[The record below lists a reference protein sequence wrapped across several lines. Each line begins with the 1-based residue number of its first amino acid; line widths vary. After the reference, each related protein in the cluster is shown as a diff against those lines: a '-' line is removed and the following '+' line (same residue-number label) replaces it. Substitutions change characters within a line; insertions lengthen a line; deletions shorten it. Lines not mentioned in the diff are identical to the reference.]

1 MKQIVASQILHICI
15 AATVSMPILPQQA
28 RSQLPPIVDST
39 TPVPKETS
47 NNTNTAAVAKLEVRC
62 QNLKTIV
69 KKGDRQATMMTWTTN
84 YFGREF
90 SNEKRCQIVSER
102 LQKAAN
108 INGGTFQGVRLA
120 SGTVNLQTVI
130 CALQNG
136 SKKCSRDNFLF
147 TLKPE
152 NANHPQAVI
161 QQILSFAEDG
171 SSSVNE
177 GATTRSTV
185 DLNLGNWERKAF
197 AKSQFSTNNSRDN
210 KKGF

>member
-1 MKQIVASQILHICI
+1 MKPIVTSQILHICVAAMI
-15 AATVSMPILPQQA
+15 ASIVPQLAQA
-28 RSQLPPIVDST
+28 QLPLIIDAT
-39 TPVPKETS
+39 TPIAPKETS
-47 NNTNTAAVAKLEVRC
+47 NSTNTAAVDRLEVRC
-62 QNLKTIV
+62 QNLKTVV

-90 SNEKRCQIVSER
+90 SNEKRCRMVSER

-108 INGGTFQGVRLA
+108 VNGGTFQGVRLA
-120 SGTVNLQTVI
+120 SGTVNFQTVI

-136 SKKCSRDNFLF
+136 NKKCSRDNFLF

-152 NANHPQAVI
+152 NANHPEAVI
-161 QQILSFAEDG
+161 QQMLNFAEDG
-171 SSSVNE
+171 SGSVNE
-177 GATTRSTV
+177 SAGSKPTA

-197 AKSQFSTNNSRDN
+197 AKPRFSTTNSRDS